1 MAENENG
8 QEKTESAS
16 PRRRSEAREK
26 GNVAKS
32 VELNSAIIILAGS
45 GFLYLSGGMIL
56 QRIIALFKSY
66 LLSAASFE
74 MTIEETRPMFV
85 KISAQ
90 ILELLGPFLLFIVVL
105 GLAVNIAQTGFLWA
119 PKSLQPT
126 GDKFN
131 IISGIKRL
139 FAVKSLIELLKNII
153 RLIIIGSIIY
163 SVLSSKYAT
172 FFVLMNETTGR
183 LMQFIGAV
191 AFEILVKVGLAMLIL
206 ALADYAYQKYDFEKN
221 LKMTKQE
228 VKEEQKMMEGSPQVK
243 ARIREIQRAMSRKR
257 MVSAV
262 PDADVVIT
270 NPTHY
275 AVALKYE
282 PGASNAPLIT
292 AKGERKF
299 ALKIKE
305 IAREHN
311 VPIVEDPPLARLLFH
326 QGELNREIPVD
337 AFEAVAEVLSYVYQM
352 QNRQFKDRLN

>member
-56 QRIIALFKSY
+56 QRIITLFKSY
-66 LLSAASFE
+66 LISANTFE
-74 MTIEETRPMFV
+74 MTIEEIRPMFV

-90 ILELLGPFLLFIVVL
+90 ILTLLGPFLLFIVVL
-105 GLAVNIAQTGFLWA
+105 GLAVNIAQVGFLWA
-119 PKSLQPT
+119 PKSLEPT
-126 GDKFN
+126 VDKFN

-139 FAVKSLIELLKNII
+139 FAVKSLIELLKNVI
-153 RLIIIGSIIY
+153 RLIIIGTIIY
-163 SVLSSKYAT
+163 SVLNSKYAT

-191 AFEILVKVGLAMLIL
+191 AFEILVKVGLAMLVL
-206 ALADYAYQKYDFEKN
+206 ALADYAYQKYDLEKN

-257 MVSAV
+257 MVAAV

-270 NPTHY
+270 NPIHY

-282 PGASNAPLIT
+282 PGVSNAPLIT

-326 QGELNREIPVD
+326 QGELNREIPMD

-352 QNRQFKDRLN
+352 QNRKFKDRLN